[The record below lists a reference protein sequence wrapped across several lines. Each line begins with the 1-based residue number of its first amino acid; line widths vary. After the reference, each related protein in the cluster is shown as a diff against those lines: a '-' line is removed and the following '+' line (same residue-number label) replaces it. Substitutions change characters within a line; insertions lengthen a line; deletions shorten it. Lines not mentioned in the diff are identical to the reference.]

1 MKLEGDRLRAL
12 TDFLGAVAEVVEQKA
27 TRVTLR
33 RLRAL
38 GLAVLDGK
46 NSDGGG
52 GGDAGGAGGGGGGG
66 VSFLTTDAWDAALS
80 DLKVAAG
87 MEAGGGKPVMLS
99 AHLSEIGGID
109 DLPWQTCAGENH
121 Q

>member
-1 MKLEGDRLRAL
+1 MTLEGDRLRAL
-12 TDFLGAVAEVVEQKA
+12 TDFLGAVAEVVDQKG

-38 GLAVLDGK
+38 GLAVLDGNK
-46 NSDGGG
+46 RGG
-52 GGDAGGAGGGGGGG
+52 GGDGGGGGGG
-66 VSFLTTDAWDAALS
+66 GDSTGGGGGSLSTDAWDAALG
-80 DLKVAAG
+80 DLKMVAG
-87 MEAGGGKPVMLS
+87 TEGNVVMLP
-99 AHLSEIGGID
+99 AHLSEIGGIN